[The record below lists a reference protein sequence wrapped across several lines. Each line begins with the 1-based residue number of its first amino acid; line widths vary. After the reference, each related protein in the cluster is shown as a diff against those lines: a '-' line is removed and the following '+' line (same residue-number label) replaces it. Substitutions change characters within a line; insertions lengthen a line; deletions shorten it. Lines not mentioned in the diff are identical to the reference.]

1 MAAPL
6 SRGNR
11 RNPPAPFYDN
21 IMLWAVKNGFV
32 GVNTT
37 YRLAPAS
44 PWPAGAEDLA
54 SVVQWVSEKIA
65 ERGGDPARI
74 YLMGQSAGAV
84 HVAGYVS
91 HPEFHKVK
99 GGGLAGAIMISGI
112 YDLTGSP
119 LGDPEI
125 AYFGSDPSRYAERS
139 SLKGLVDEQDAAD
152 DYGRRTR
159 PAALRRAVR
168 DDEAGHLQGRGR
180 LRAHA
185 SCCRSTAIC
194 RRSMPSTPRIPG

>member
-1 MAAPL
+1 
-6 SRGNR
+6 
-11 RNPPAPFYDN
+11 
-21 IMLWAVKNGFV
+21 VKNGFV

-54 SVVQWVSEKIA
+54 SVVKWVSGKIA
-65 ERGGDPARI
+65 EHGGDPARI

-91 HPEFHKVK
+91 HPELHQMK
-99 GGGLAGAIMISGI
+99 GGGLAGAIMVSGI

-139 SLKGLVDEQDAAD
+139 SLKGLVESKTSLMISAAELDPPRFIEQYELAK
-152 DYGRRTR
+152 
-159 PAALRRAVR
+159 
-168 DDEAGHLQGRGR
+168 Q
-180 LRAHA
+180 
-185 SCCRSTAIC
+185 AIC
-194 RRSMPSTPRIPG
+194 KGPNGCARTFMLPQHSHMSEVYAINTADTRLTDQILEFVKAGK